1 MRDQEK
7 IEGIKYLRAKK
18 RVEKIKGFYVHLIVY
33 IIVNTFLSGIIVFGL
48 TTEDSVTFDVAF
60 QNFGVYSTW
69 VFWGIGVFFHWL
81 GVFGFN
87 VVGKNWEERKLKEL
101 IEKEERNSKF

>member
-1 MRDQEK
+1 MRDEEN

-18 RVEKIKGFYVHLIVY
+18 RVEKIKGFYVHLIIY
-33 IIVNTFLSGIIVFGL
+33 LIINTFLSGIIIFGIMQ
-48 TTEDSVTFDVAF
+48 EEGDSLGEVI

-69 VFWGIGVFFHWL
+69 VFWGIGIFFHWL

-87 VVGKNWEERKLKEL
+87 VVGKNWEERKLKEIL
-101 IEKEERNSKF
+101 EKEERNSKM